1 MVMDKGEI
9 LRSYNQ
15 ALRKTEQV
23 RILADLNACKPEEII
38 DVLVERGIDR
48 QRLGRVIGNVRNAP
62 ERVPEVTLESREITV
77 TEAVDRLRRELDE
90 LNRRQYELDME
101 KADFYRLLWEMLG
114 GVS

>member
-77 TEAVDRLRRELDE
+77 AEAVDRLRRELDE
-90 LNRRQYELDME
+90 LEKRRLEIDNERAEL
-101 KADFYRLLWEMLG
+101 YSIITGLLR
-114 GVS
+114 